1 MGPFRK
7 CICPECVIW
16 QLKNAHRCYGVYSLT
31 CSLIESN
38 SMQTIHYNCNKS
50 IHNGVKPMIIA
61 FAQMLSLACLDCHFG
76 TFFEQPKWSCQL
88 CFSSKEAPK
97 QVERTSEIGDRTD
110 GRTNGDRTN
119 THRFFGDSYT
129 ICPSGKYECQTLFQ
143 LGEPTISSFCQRRG
157 PWSVV

>member
-16 QLKNAHRCYGVYSLT
+16 QLKNAHRFYGAYSST

-50 IHNGVKPMIIA
+50 IQNDAKPMIIA

-76 TFFEQPKWSCQL
+76 AFFEQPKWSYQRD
-88 CFSSKEAPK
+88 FSPKEAPK
-97 QVERTSEIGDRTD
+97 QVRTDIGRTEIGD
-110 GRTNGDRTN
+110 RTNGDRTN
-119 THRFFGDSYT
+119 THRFFGGSYT
-129 ICPSGKYECQTLFQ
+129 ICPAGKYSSR
-143 LGEPTISSFCQRRG
+143 PTIFSNISNK
-157 PWSVV
+157 